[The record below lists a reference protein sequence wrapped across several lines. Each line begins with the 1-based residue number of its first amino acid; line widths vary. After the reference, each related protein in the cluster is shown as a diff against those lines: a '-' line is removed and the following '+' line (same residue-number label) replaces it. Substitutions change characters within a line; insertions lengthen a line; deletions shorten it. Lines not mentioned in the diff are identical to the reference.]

1 MVKIEPN
8 NLQPTIQQSI
18 RDEIRSPI
26 TCKSKTM
33 TFNLATAIETL
44 LGSTAPV
51 KIEYNLEALVAIN
64 FEINLVATSLREGDH
79 THLTS
84 ALWLTVDSLLYSLS
98 KVEEMTPEIKYLS
111 IFLLLPLT
119 DPFYLYSLSHY

>member
-1 MVKIEPN
+1 MEPN

-18 RDEIRSPI
+18 RDKSRSPI
-26 TCKSKTM
+26 TCKSKTI
-33 TFNLATAIETL
+33 TFNLAAAIESL

-51 KIEYNLEALVAIN
+51 KIEYNLDALVAID

-98 KVEEMTPEIKYLS
+98 KLEEMTREIKYLLLS
-111 IFLLLPLT
+111 LFLLQ
-119 DPFYLYSLSHY
+119 FYSFYFNLLSHF